1 MTELVVPTYSPA
13 ERDRRWN
20 LAREFMDREGL
31 DALIVFG
38 EHEDNGP
45 APYYLDTWFTN
56 DRPGQTIV
64 FPRDGEPIALTPVPS
79 FVFDHLEGVRRGDAL
94 WIAAGNVRVGRGAA
108 TVAEVLQ
115 EHGLAKAAIGVA
127 GLEPYIPAHPE
138 GIIPFTLWDAIVAR
152 FPEARFTAAGFG
164 LARLM
169 MDLSAEEVA
178 VVRHSAAIG
187 DAMAQAMVETAR
199 PGIRENE
206 VYAAGMSAAY
216 LRGTAVPQMHF
227 YSGPEPVVWG
237 PPQWAYRPQAP
248 RVLREGDVITAEI
261 FGQFGM
267 RATQHQVAIAVGEPH
282 PDVERAARVAQDCY
296 RAGLETLRAKRKF
309 GEVAEAMLAPLA
321 EAGGW
326 VKGPQIH
333 GLNPIAA
340 LCRVPIDFS
349 QVEGIERYPAVPGI
363 PTLLADL
370 ELTPGMSFAF
380 EPSCGFGRRLITLG
394 GTVLVGAD
402 EAIELNPYTARL
414 LRAA

>member
-1 MTELVVPTYSPA
+1 MTDRVVPSYSPA

-20 LAREFMDREGL
+20 LARTFMDEEGL
-31 DALIVFG
+31 DALIVYG

-45 APYYLDTWFTN
+45 APYYFDTWFTN

-64 FPRDGEPIALTPVPS
+64 FPRNGDPIALASVPS

-94 WIAAGNVRVGRGAA
+94 WIAADNVRVGRGAG
-108 TVAEVLQ
+108 TIAEVLN
-115 EHGLAKAAIGVA
+115 EYGLAKASIGVA

-138 GIIPFTLWDAIVAR
+138 GIMPSALWDAVVSD
-152 FPEARFTAAGFG
+152 FPDATFKRVGGG

-169 MDLSAEEVA
+169 MPLSEEEVA
-178 VVRHSAAIG
+178 VVRHSASIG
-187 DAMAQAMVETAR
+187 DAMVRAMVDAAR
-199 PGIRENE
+199 PGIGENE

-216 LRGTAVPQMHF
+216 MRGTAVPQMHF

-248 RVLREGDVITAEI
+248 RILQEGDVITSEI
-261 FGQFGM
+261 FCQFGM
-267 RATQHQVAIAVGEPH
+267 RATQHQVAIAVGEVH
-282 PDVERAARVAQDCY
+282 EDIERAARVARDCY
-296 RAGLETLRAKRKF
+296 QAGLETMRAKRRF
-309 GEVAEAMLAPLA
+309 GDVAEAMLAPLE

-349 QVEGIERYPAVPGI
+349 QVDGIDRYPEVPGI

-370 ELTPGMSFAF
+370 ELQPGMTFAF
-380 EPSCGFGRRLITLG
+380 EPSCGFGRRLVTLG
-394 GTVLVGAD
+394 GTVIVGDD
-402 EAIELNPYTARL
+402 EAIELNPYTAQL
-414 LRAA
+414 LQAT

>member
-1 MTELVVPTYSPA
+1 MTDRDVPSYSPA

-20 LAREFMDREGL
+20 LARTLMDQEDL
-31 DALIVFG
+31 DALIVYG

-45 APYYLDTWFTN
+45 APYYFDTWFTN

-64 FPRDGEPIALTPVPS
+64 FPRHGDPIALGSIPS
-79 FVFDHLEGVRRGDAL
+79 LLFDHLEGVRRGDAL
-94 WIAAGNVRVGRGAA
+94 WIAAENVRVGRDAGTLAA
-108 TVAEVLQ
+108 VLN
-115 EHGLAKAAIGVA
+115 ECGLAKASIGVV

-138 GIIPFTLWDAIVAR
+138 GIIPAGLWNAVVSGFPDATFKRVG
-152 FPEARFTAAGFG
+152 ED

-169 MDLSAEEVA
+169 MTLSDEEVA
-178 VVRHSAAIG
+178 VVRHSASIG
-187 DAMAQAMVETAR
+187 DAMVRAMVEAAR
-199 PGIRENE
+199 PGIGENE

-216 LRGTAVPQMHF
+216 MRGTAVPQMHF

-248 RVLREGDVITAEI
+248 RVLQEGDVITAEI

-267 RATQHQVAIAVGEPH
+267 RATQHQVAIAVGEVH
-282 PDVERAARVAQDCY
+282 EDIERAARVAVDCY
-296 RAGLETLRAKRKF
+296 QAGLDAMRAKRRF
-309 GEVAEAMLAPLA
+309 GDVAEAMLAPLE

-349 QVEGIERYPAVPGI
+349 QVDGTERYPEVPGI

-370 ELTPGMSFAF
+370 ELQPGMTFAF
-380 EPSCGFGRRLITLG
+380 EPSCGFGRRLVTLG
-394 GTVLVGAD
+394 GTVIVGDD
-402 EAIELNPYTARL
+402 EAIELNPYTAQL
-414 LRAA
+414 LRAM

>member
-1 MTELVVPTYSPA
+1 MTEMVVPTYSPA

-20 LAREFMDREGL
+20 LARNFMDREGL
-31 DALIVFG
+31 DALIVYG

-64 FPRDGEPIALTPVPS
+64 FPRDGEPVALTPVPS

-94 WIAAGNVRVGRGAA
+94 WIAAENVRVGRGAA
-108 TVAEVLQ
+108 TVAAVLD
-115 EHGLAKAAIGVA
+115 EHGLAKASIGVA

-138 GIIPFTLWDAIVAR
+138 GIMPFALWDAVGAQ
-152 FPEARFTAAGFG
+152 FPDAKFRSVGDR

-169 MDLSAEEVA
+169 MALSDEEVA
-178 VVRHSAAIG
+178 VVRHSAGIG
-187 DAMAQAMVETAR
+187 DAMVRAMVETAR
-199 PGIRENE
+199 PGVGEHE

-216 LRGTAVPQMHF
+216 LRGTAVPQMHL

-248 RVLREGDVITAEI
+248 RILREGDVITAEI
-261 FGQFGM
+261 FCQFGM
-267 RATQHQVAIAVGEPH
+267 RATQHQVAIAVGEVH
-282 PDVERAARVAQDCY
+282 EDIERAAHVAQACY
-296 RAGLETLRAKRKF
+296 RAGLDTLRAKRRF
-309 GEVAEAMLAPLA
+309 GDVAEAMLAPLE

-349 QVEGIERYPAVPGI
+349 QVDGVDRYPEVPGI

-370 ELTPGMSFAF
+370 ELAPGMTFAF
-380 EPSCGFGRRLITLG
+380 EPSCGFGRRLVTLG
-394 GTVLVGAD
+394 GTVIVGD
-402 EAIELNPYTARL
+402 DDAIELNPYTAQL
-414 LRAA
+414 LRAV